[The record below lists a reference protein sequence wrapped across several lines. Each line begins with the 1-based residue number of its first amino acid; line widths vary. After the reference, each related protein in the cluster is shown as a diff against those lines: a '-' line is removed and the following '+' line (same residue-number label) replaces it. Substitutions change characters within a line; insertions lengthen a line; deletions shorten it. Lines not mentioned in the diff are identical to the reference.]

1 MIFPPDNRLQG
12 DTPLRQC
19 QLVQLRLLK
28 ILDAICAEKGWRY
41 WLDGGTLLGAVRH
54 RGFIPWD
61 DDVDVA
67 MPREDY
73 DAFCREA
80 APLLPPDTFLATPRS
95 DPKCLH
101 VHISRLRDR
110 HSWLKDHLAFQKIYR
125 YHEGIDLDLF
135 PVDRVPK
142 SRTRWAYLAGRLLN
156 PVYILRPGHFF
167 KNLRKA
173 PVIELRRLLG
183 PARILKAF
191 LARCTV
197 PAGSP
202 TPFLWFQLFKAKVFP
217 HLWLEEADLFPL
229 QRLPFEDGSFLAPRN
244 PDRYLQLMYGDYMRL
259 PPPDQREQHATEI
272 LPTTPCPHPE
282 SRPWPPASRDAD
294 GAR

>member
-73 DAFCREA
+73 EAFCRTA
-80 APLLPPDTFLATPRS
+80 APLLPDDTFLATAES
-95 DPKCLH
+95 DPAYPH
-101 VHISRLRDR
+101 MHIAKLRDR
-110 HSWLKDHLAFQKIYR
+110 RSWFKERLPLAQTIR
-125 YHEGIDLDLF
+125 YHQGIDLDIF
-135 PVDRVPK
+135 PADRVRK
-142 SRTRWAYLAGRLLN
+142 TRVAAASLAGRLLN
-156 PVYILRPGHFF
+156 PVAIHAPGHFL

-173 PVIELRRLLG
+173 PVIEFRRLVG
-183 PARILKAF
+183 SARIQQAF
-191 LARCTV
+191 LRHCTAR
-197 PAGSP
+197 PDQA
-202 TPFLWFQLFKAKVFP
+202 PFLWFQLFKAKVFP
-217 HLWLEEADLFPL
+217 RLWLEDDDLFPL
-229 QRLPFEDGSFLAPRN
+229 QRLAFEDAVFSAPRN
-244 PDRYLQLMYGDYMRL
+244 PDRYLRLMYGDYMQL
-259 PPPDQREQHATEI
+259 PPEDRRETHAADI
-272 LPTTPCPHPE
+272 LATTPCPHPE
-282 SRPWPPASRDAD
+282 ARPGPA
-294 GAR
+294 